1 MPNTNAATKQIY
13 IINQNDVFFLR
24 VFLNPKKLS
33 AFLQID
39 KRKLK
44 KIGIYLLK
52 LKLVNAEGDYQYYNI
67 QLNITKNNSKII
79 SASIVSID

>member
-67 QLNITKNNSKII
+67 QLTITKNNSQI